1 MGLEHYYG
9 FVDRSVVDPFL
20 RLTWPEFDKHYGWT
34 DRAQWD
40 SAAEFLTDFALEPQP
55 ESPATVKDILARRT
69 LRWTLRHSAPQLF
82 CLMEGLVVHVP
93 AIAARCP
100 GVETS
105 CPDEVVMFLAP
116 AVYGFLQGQISQ
128 RTLWAVFALHGCA
141 NEPQWLNL
149 PRRQKKIIREALAPS
164 PLPRPMF
171 PWQDETSLDGEC
183 FPLGV
188 ADTRR
193 FLRFLRRAWDE
204 NWPCRYLPSDLEYK
218 APKNREATIR
228 DCATAGTLLSEAPPE
243 PRQGTCIYWFLG

>member
-1 MGLEHYYG
+1 MGFDHYYQ

-20 RLTWPEFDKHYGWT
+20 RLTWGEFHKRYGWT
-34 DRAQWD
+34 DRAQWA
-40 SAAEFLTDFALEPQP
+40 SAAEFLTDFALEPEP
-55 ESPATVKDILARRT
+55 ESPAIAKDVLARRT

-93 AIAARCP
+93 AVAACCP
-100 GVETS
+100 GVGTS
-105 CPDEVVMFLAP
+105 CLDEAATFLAP
-116 AVYGFLQGQISQ
+116 AVYGFLEGRVRQ

-141 NEPQWLNL
+141 NELQWLDL
-149 PRRQKKIIREALAPS
+149 PRRQKKIVREALAPS

-171 PWQDETSLDGEC
+171 PWQDEGSLDGQF

-204 NWPCRYLPSDLEYK
+204 NWPCPRLPSDLQYEV
-218 APKNREATIR
+218 PNNREATIR
-228 DCATAGTLLSEAPPE
+228 DCRTAGTLLSEAPSG
-243 PRQGTCIYWFLG
+243 PRQRTSIYWFFG